1 MLIDKN
7 TKLKVLHRYEPVVIL
22 GKGSFARDLE
32 RILQNHGFNVEALI
46 TSDELQTYPNKNTQL
61 LIGIFNRDT
70 PFSKLLTQA
79 TNTGFQIVFM
89 PWEYYERF
97 QTDLGWRYWLSY
109 PEYIFEHLDKLR
121 QVEQLLSDLHSI
133 ELLQNIIKFRTG
145 QLIEYSHYIDNDRQ
159 YFNDL
164 TLKYTKCYVD
174 GGAYIGD
181 SFQDLQQHVNVEQ
194 AFLFEPDA
202 KNFKIMNNS
211 VKNAVC
217 LPLALSDKIKMV
229 SFSTERGE
237 SSTITDN
244 GTNTVL
250 AVSIDD
256 MFANTVVDFI
266 KLDLEGGEI
275 AALSGAK
282 QVLAKYR
289 PRLAVSLY
297 HKPDDLWTI
306 PLLLS
311 TLCDNYNFYIRQH
324 YYNSFDCVL
333 YGIPK

>member
-1 MLIDKN
+1 MLINKN

-32 RILQNHGFNVEALI
+32 KILQSHGFNVAALL
-46 TSDELQTYPNKNTQL
+46 TSDELATYNNKHAQL

-70 PFSKLLTQA
+70 AFSKLLSDA
-79 TNTGFQIVFM
+79 TIAGFDTVFM

-97 QTDLGWRYWLSY
+97 QTDLGWRYWLTY
-109 PEYIFEHLDKLR
+109 PEYIFEHLDKIQ
-121 QVEQLLSDLHSI
+121 QVENLLSDLHSI
-133 ELLQNIIKFRTG
+133 ELLQKITQFRTG
-145 QLIEYSHYIDNDRQ
+145 QFLEYSHYIDNDKQ
-159 YFNDL
+159 YFNEL
-164 TLKYTKCYVD
+164 TLQPTKCYVD
-174 GGAYIGD
+174 GGAYNGD
-181 SFQDLQQHVNVEQ
+181 SFQDLQKQTMVEQ

-202 KNFKIMNNS
+202 KNFKILSSS
-211 VKNAVC
+211 VTNAVC
-217 LPLALSDKIKMV
+217 LPIALADTIKIV
-229 SFSTERGE
+229 SFSTEQGE
-237 SSTITDN
+237 SSTITDA
-244 GTNTVL
+244 GTNMVL

-256 MFANTVVDFI
+256 MFVNTVVDFI

-275 AALSGAK
+275 AALNGAK

-297 HKPDDLWTI
+297 HKPDDLWAI